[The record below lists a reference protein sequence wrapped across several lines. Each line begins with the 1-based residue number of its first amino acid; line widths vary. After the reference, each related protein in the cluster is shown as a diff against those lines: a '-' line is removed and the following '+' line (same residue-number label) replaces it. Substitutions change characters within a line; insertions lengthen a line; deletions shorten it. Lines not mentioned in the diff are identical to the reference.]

1 MFDAT
6 DHASLGF
13 VREAISMIGI
23 RPYIAML
30 CAVSLAAPSGAFA
43 GDGPQ
48 TPSSGAPPPQPVA
61 SKGSMLDRITAPYR
75 VAPAEAINL
84 TDSSRIESLLRAGNL
99 YLSLQDTI
107 ALALE
112 NNLDIAIQRYTPLLA
127 TAALRKAEAG
137 AFATGVST
145 NVTAGPSSA
154 SVSSA
159 GTTPGTTQSVTAAS
173 SNASSSAV
181 GASALT
187 SSGTAIPALDP
198 VFTTGLS
205 LGHLTTPQSSAFTT
219 GTNELVQRQAI
230 DNFALG
236 KNFLT
241 GTSVALGLN
250 NTNISSNNPRND
262 FNPATNSS
270 LTLSLTQHLLQG
282 YGIAVNGRQIRIARN
297 NIEVGDLTFKLQVET
312 TVAAV
317 MELYWDLVSFDESVQ
332 VARDALA
339 ASNRLLNDNRRQV
352 EVGTLAPIE
361 VVRAEAEIASSEQT
375 LLVNETRALQQ
386 ETILKTAL
394 SRTGVSNP
402 AIASAHIIPTD
413 RIEMPAVEPVTPIQD
428 MTAMALSSRPELA
441 QSRIQLVNQE
451 LTIKGSKNALL
462 PTLDVVANVSNSA
475 LAGQINPLPAP
486 AGSAH
491 SNTAFFLGGYGT
503 VLSQLFARNFPNY
516 SVGVNLS
523 IPIRNRAAVA
533 QVVSDELTYRQQ
545 QLVLQRLE
553 NQVRVDVQ
561 NAMIGISQARAQYI
575 SAQKAQELQQQTLEA
590 EQKKLAVGA
599 STIYNVILAERD
611 LVTSRSNL
619 VAAEAAYT
627 KARVELDRST
637 GQILN
642 NNHVSLDEAYK
653 GVVSRPPSAIP
664 PTR

>member
-1 MFDAT
+1 MSRLRSYLA
-6 DHASLGF
+6 
-13 VREAISMIGI
+13 V
-23 RPYIAML
+23 L
-30 CAVSLAAPSGAFA
+30 CAATLAAPTGAFA
-43 GDGPQ
+43 LDPPQ
-48 TPSSGAPPPQPVA
+48 TPPGPGAPPQQVA
-61 SKGSMLDRITAPYR
+61 SRSSVLDRITAAYR
-75 VAPAEAINL
+75 AEPAQPINL

-127 TAALRKAEAG
+127 NAALKKAEAG
-137 AFATGVST
+137 AFSTGVST

-154 SVSSA
+154 SVSST
-159 GTTPGTTQSVTAAS
+159 GTTPGTTQSVSAAS

-181 GASALT
+181 GGSALT
-187 SSGTAIPALDP
+187 SSGPAIPALDP

-205 LGHLTTPQSSAFTT
+205 WGHLTTPQSSAFTT
-219 GTNELVQRQAI
+219 GTNELVQQQAI
-230 DNFALG
+230 DNFALSKG
-236 KNFLT
+236 FLT
-241 GTSVALGLN
+241 GTSVTMGLN
-250 NTNISSNNPRND
+250 NTNTSSNNPRND

-270 LTLSLTQHLLQG
+270 LTLSVTQHLLQG
-282 YGIAVNGRQIRIARN
+282 FGPAVNGRQIRIARN

-317 MELYWDLVSFDESVQ
+317 MELYWDLVAFNESVQ
-332 VARDALA
+332 VARDALG
-339 ASNRLLNDNRRQV
+339 ASTRLLNDNRKQV

-361 VVRAEAEIASSEQT
+361 VVRAEAEIASAEQT
-375 LLVNETRALQQ
+375 LLVSQTRALQQ

-394 SRTGVSNP
+394 SRTGVANP
-402 AIASAHIIPTD
+402 AISSAHIVTTD
-413 RIEMPAVEPVTPIQD
+413 TIQMPAVEPVTPIQD

-486 AGSAH
+486 LGSAH

-516 SVGVNLS
+516 SVGVNLN
-523 IPIRNRAAVA
+523 IPIRNRAALA
-533 QVVSDELTYRQQ
+533 QVFSDELTYRQQ

-561 NAMIGISQARAQYI
+561 NALIGVSQAHAQYT

-611 LVTSRSNL
+611 LVTARSNL
-619 VAAEAAYT
+619 VAAEASYT

-653 GVVSRPPSAIP
+653 GLVARPPSAIP
-664 PTR
+664 LTK